1 MYFISP
7 ISGGGGVDNILYIY
21 IYTIMIFFIKKIFYM
36 YMDSVTKEFR
46 DLCKTIGIIRV
57 IIEFMVSKQ
66 KY

>member
-36 YMDSVTKEFR
+36 YMDSVTKELG

-57 IIEFMVSKQ
+57 IIELMVS
-66 KY
+66 